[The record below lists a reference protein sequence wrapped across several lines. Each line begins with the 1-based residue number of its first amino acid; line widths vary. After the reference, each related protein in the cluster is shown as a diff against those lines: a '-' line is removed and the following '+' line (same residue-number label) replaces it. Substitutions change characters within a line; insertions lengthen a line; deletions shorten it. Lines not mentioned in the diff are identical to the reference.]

1 MIFVIFPK
9 YPIKNK
15 VSYEVSKDS
24 IRDLETCVSHVWV
37 SRTKDA
43 GSRGF
48 RTGIE
53 RFWPSRH
60 PRSSGHSQ
68 SGRINSIFKIKFI
81 FHEKSLRKL
90 RLWIRVLL
98 LYLRAVA
105 APSGWIFNKIYFPAK
120 IEKIELPTWPL
131 PALRFRPVE
140 MTYIYKIKF
149 SLSEIFKE
157 NNSPAGGGTT
167 LVLSWYY
174 FYQKTVCRGWNVII
188 FAFAHLHWGKHCHS
202 IKVSIVTRTFLL
214 GIFCIKVLLSQTN
227 TKYFCTLFDWIHR
240 SQNRLMSHSKTHSSC
255 HVVFIFYGNLLGKSM
270 TFWKYRMDADAELH
284 NVDTFYRSSSVL
296 ELFSTE
302 PIKFLRHSVFS

>member
-1 MIFVIFPK
+1 M
-9 YPIKNK
+9 
-15 VSYEVSKDS
+15 
-24 IRDLETCVSHVWV
+24 
-37 SRTKDA
+37 
-43 GSRGF
+43 
-48 RTGIE
+48 

-98 LYLRAVA
+98 LYLWAVA

-167 LVLSWYY
+167 LVLY
-174 FYQKTVCRGWNVII
+174 II
-188 FAFAHLHWGKHCHS
+188 FIRKLLAEDKMWSFLHSHTFIGEKHCHS

-214 GIFCIKVLLSQTN
+214 RIFCIKVLLFQTN
-227 TKYFCTLFDWIHR
+227 TKYFCTLFDY
-240 SQNRLMSHSKTHSSC
+240 RLT
-255 HVVFIFYGNLLGKSM
+255 N
-270 TFWKYRMDADAELH
+270 
-284 NVDTFYRSSSVL
+284 
-296 ELFSTE
+296 
-302 PIKFLRHSVFS
+302 